1 MADKMNE
8 DSLKALVDSEMRQ
21 AVGYFGGK
29 LAESRRKAEYYYLGL
44 PKGDLSPPDIEGRSS
59 VVDTTVRNQ
68 IEWMVPSLMK
78 TFCSGENVVE
88 FTASKEGDEEKAKLA
103 TSYINHIFYK
113 QNEGYKVLQTA
124 IRDALLQKAGIIKV
138 WFDDRVEET
147 REEYKGLCDIE
158 LAQLMQ
164 DDEIEPI
171 EQKSYPDEE
180 DAKQRSEALQ
190 QLGQQLTQASQAAQ
204 MGDPQAEQAV
214 QQIQQQI
221 QGIQSQPQKLLYD
234 VAFKRSKEDGRV
246 RIENVPP
253 EEFMISR
260 KAKSIQDTPFVAH
273 RVMRTA
279 SDLVAMGYKNVDQ
292 ISSDENGA
300 WLSMERIERIG
311 WDDELTPYVN
321 LADSNVDP
329 SQRVIW
335 VTEAYIKTDYDG
347 DGIAEWRKVV
357 KAGNEIL
364 ENEECDGPP
373 FAVLVPIILPHRFF
387 GLSVADLAIEPQR
400 VQTYLLRAMLDN
412 LFLQVNGRYY
422 AVEGQVNLDDLLT
435 SRPGGVVRMKQ
446 PGMAGRL
453 DQASGDGAS
462 AMNMLNWMQDFTEN
476 ATGWTRRSQGTG
488 PGGVQQQTATG
499 MNIITNRDDMRL
511 DLIARNFAEG
521 GITDLFKLILK
532 LVTQHQDK
540 DDVISI
546 SGEWTPIAPRE
557 WKNQFELNI
566 NVGLGTNNKD
576 QQAQHLMGMM
586 QIQEK
591 AIQIGVATPENIY
604 NSAVEYAK
612 AMGHKDGDKFFSN
625 PAKMPPAPPKPDPEM
640 MKYQAQSAIEDKKLQ
655 ADVQKHHAE
664 QQARQMELQL
674 EAERNKQQADSA
686 YLLAQHKAELDMQER
701 QHDAELKAQLH
712 AQELEFNRW
721 KTQLEAETKVLVAQI
736 GAEAKEA
743 PESADMA
750 QDASVDND
758 TQGALAMAL
767 QGFQAALGE
776 MQRPKTIVRGPDGKA
791 QGIM

>member
-1 MADKMNE
+1 MAKPTPMNE
-8 DSLKALVDSEMRQ
+8 DSLKALVDGELRQ

-29 LAESRRKAEYYYLGL
+29 LAEARRKAEIYYLGL
-44 PKGDLSPPDIEGRSS
+44 AKGDLSPPDIEGRSS

-88 FTASKEGDEEKAKLA
+88 FSPTKEGDEEKAKLA
-103 TSYINHIFYK
+103 TEYINHIFYK

-124 IRDALLQKAGIIKV
+124 IRDALLQKAGVIKV
-138 WFDDRVEET
+138 WYDDRVEES
-147 REEYKGLCDIE
+147 REEYRGLCDIE
-158 LAQLMQ
+158 IAQLLQ

-180 DAKQRSEALQ
+180 DQEQRSQALA
-190 QLGQQLTQASQAAQ
+190 QLAEQLTQASEAAQ

-214 QQIQQQI
+214 QSIQAQIQQI
-221 QGIQSQPQKLLYD
+221 QATPIKMLYD
-234 VAFKRSKEDGRV
+234 IAFKRSKKGGRV

-253 EEFMISR
+253 EEFLISR

-300 WLSMERIERIG
+300 WQSMERIERIG
-311 WDDELTPYVN
+311 YDDELTPYVN
-321 LADSNVDP
+321 LADSNIDP

-373 FAVLVPIILPHRFF
+373 FAVLVPIVLPHRFF

-453 DQASGDGAS
+453 DQASGDSAS
-462 AMNMLNWMQDFTEN
+462 AMAMLSWMQDFTEN

-488 PGGVQQQTATG
+488 ASGMQQQTATG

-532 LVTQHQDK
+532 LVTQYQDK
-540 DDVISI
+540 EEIINV
-546 SGEWTPIAPRE
+546 SGQWTNLSPRE
-557 WKNQFELNI
+557 WKNQFDLTI

-576 QQAQHLMGMM
+576 QQAQHLMGLM

-591 AIQIGVATPENIY
+591 AAQIGVATPENIY
-604 NSAVEYAK
+604 NAAVEYAK

-625 PAKMPPAPPKPDPEM
+625 PEKNPQAKRPDPEQI
-640 MKYQAQSAIEDKKLQ
+640 KIQADAQKFQAQTQFEAAKHQMELQ
-655 ADVQKHHAE
+655 QRQAE
-664 QQARQMELQL
+664 LQQEASIREHELQL
-674 EAERNKQQADSA
+674 EAQKQQMQAQADMA
-686 YLLAQHKAELDMQER
+686 ERQHKAELDAQLEQQRMEFER
-701 QHDAELKAQLH
+701 WKAQLD
-712 AQELEFNRW
+712 
-721 KTQLEAETKVLVAQI
+721 AETKVLVAQI
-736 GAEAKEA
+736 AAESKEKSDSTDIG
-743 PESADMA
+743 EMTE
-750 QDASVDND
+750 DAN
-758 TQGALAMAL
+758 TQNALAVAL
-767 QGFQAALGE
+767 QGFQQALGE
-776 MQRPKTIVRGPDGKA
+776 MRQPRTVVRGPDGKV
-791 QGIM
+791 QGIV